1 MKVEVDRDVC
11 AASGVCMMIAPDVF
25 EPDDEG
31 YARVFGDADIG
42 GGRGCRPASRA
53 ELSVGRDSGS
63 GIRHSGPSGALTAR
77 KSSTTVRMYASLHTV
92 GKGSG

>member
-31 YARVFGDADIG
+31 YARVSGDAGLG
-42 GGRGCRPASRA
+42 GALDAARRA
-53 ELSVGRDSGS
+53 ELNC
-63 GIRHSGPSGALTAR
+63 PSGAIR
-77 KSSTTVRMYASLHTV
+77 VQAS
-92 GKGSG
+92 GAAGPAGC

>member
-31 YARVFGDADIG
+31 YARVSAGADGGG
-42 GGRGCRPASRA
+42 GGRGAADAVRRA
-53 ELSVGRDSGS
+53 ELNCPAGA
-63 GIRHSGPSGALTAR
+63 IR
-77 KSSTTVRMYASLHTV
+77 VQAS
-92 GKGSG
+92 